1 MGIMAIF
8 GTSGSKRSQRGVR
21 AEACTVAIPFPLD
34 DIKKLIFLIRYIEIK
49 GSFPTEFPAG
59 TSAHYFV
66 YVFMYLVFI
75 ASFIFS

>member
-1 MGIMAIF
+1 MKAL
-8 GTSGSKRSQRGVR
+8 SKGGASRSMYCGHP
-21 AEACTVAIPFPLD
+21 IPILD

-49 GSFPTEFPAG
+49 GSFPIEFPAG

-75 ASFIFS
+75 ASFIFT